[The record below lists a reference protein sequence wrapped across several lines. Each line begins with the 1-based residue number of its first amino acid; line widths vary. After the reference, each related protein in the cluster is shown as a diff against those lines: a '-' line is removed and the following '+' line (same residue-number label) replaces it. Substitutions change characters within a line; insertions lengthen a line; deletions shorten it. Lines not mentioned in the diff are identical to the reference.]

1 MHYNRIIKTAAG
13 CLAAAA
19 ITLASLMTGSV
30 TASAADSSS
39 AAAASDEASGSG
51 EYTDYTF
58 AQINTRIRVP
68 KSMITFTNSVT
79 SADPNLSRINAS
91 ADQLRIFILR
101 Q

>member
-39 AAAASDEASGSG
+39 AAAHPMKPPAPEN
-51 EYTDYTF
+51 T
-58 AQINTRIRVP
+58 QIIHLHRLIP
-68 KSMITFTNSVT
+68 ESVFQ
-79 SADPNLSRINAS
+79 S
-91 ADQLRIFILR
+91 Q
-101 Q
+101 